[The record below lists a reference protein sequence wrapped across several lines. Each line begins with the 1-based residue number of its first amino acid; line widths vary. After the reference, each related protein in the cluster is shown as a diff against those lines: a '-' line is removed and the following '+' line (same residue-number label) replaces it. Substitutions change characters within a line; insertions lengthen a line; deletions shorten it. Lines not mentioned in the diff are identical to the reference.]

1 MSIFFSLLPLISS
14 SFLYLG
20 SSKTL
25 SNLNTL
31 VGKRTMSFKEGRS
44 SCSAKKLCSKAALAL
59 ILSLGSS
66 ARQLKQ
72 KQDLILLKSY
82 IYLEY
87 SRFIVNIIIKNI
99 TFELSFWHPQK
110 TCVCLFFH
118 LHHSR

>member
-1 MSIFFSLLPLISS
+1 MYDRMLILSCLLPLISS

-31 VGKRTMSFKEGRS
+31 VGKRTMSFKEGSS

-59 ILSLGSS
+59 ILSRGSS

-82 IYLEY
+82 IYLEC
-87 SRFIVNIIIKNI
+87 FIIPD
-99 TFELSFWHPQK
+99 LLQ
-110 TCVCLFFH
+110 
-118 LHHSR
+118 R